1 MIYNTQSAQISRRQD
16 GHDMYVIMKT
26 KNPLGV
32 NRGKPRVKLNL
43 VFGWAPKI
51 SNAKNHT

>member
-26 KNPLGV
+26 KNSLGV